1 MPVAF
6 FSVEF
11 FCLSI
16 FHDSRTEPVIAFK
29 SQLTRLS
36 ICQTVLGPLHVYWG
50 LALTGAILIARFP
63 ELWSSVA
70 FIAPREVVH
79 TLHRQIA
86 MSKTEGGPL
95 WVFFILVDATIE
107 AIIPGKL
114 AGVALAEELVENIAD
129 FLFTAALTFFTFLC
143 RPL

>member
-11 FCLSI
+11 VCISI
-16 FHDSRTEPVIAFK
+16 YHVSRTEPVIAFK

-36 ICQTVLGPLHVYWG
+36 ICQIVLGPLHVDWG

-70 FIAPREVVH
+70 FIAPMEVVH
-79 TLHRQIA
+79 TLHGQIA

-95 WVFFILVDATIE
+95 WVLLVLVDATIQ
-107 AIIPGKL
+107 AIIPSKL
-114 AGVALAEELVENIAD
+114 AGVALAEELVENIAN
-129 FLFTAALTFFTFLC
+129 FLFTAALPFFTFLC